1 MRTILYCMLIM
12 TCLLSGSCNKNKV
25 AGHQVVPKLVSMP
38 DDTAEL
44 FGALG
49 FSYSTISEAEKKLVA
64 KLDSIHGTYRDYMPN
79 NELRDLVAHDSA
91 SLTHD
96 FSLMQGKGYVDV
108 VTSDDGKLRLY
119 YWDTGQ
125 GGTMIDWGN
134 LCQFRAAN
142 GDVYLYECSVAD
154 LERTDEYTFG
164 CAILGLCTVRADNG
178 DVYYLVHTY
187 VREMSNLGYAEI
199 VPVEIQDSRLVPA
212 PLFDAS
218 PDGYGNNCTFREYRF
233 ANWYFKTNAG
243 EGWDWPYRYDLATR
257 TLYVPEVIDEE
268 MTDRYNLYTFNGE
281 KFVYTGDDGGYW
293 LHPSIREFKQLELL
307 FCTKDYRIR
316 VDMMEDGTYRYAS
329 WSKNVSMEN
338 IPDIVICNGAYDE
351 GSRTYSF
358 ENDGFQYNVV
368 CEGDNQSKLVV
379 IHDGEQMLQ
388 QGQIIEE

>member
-1 MRTILYCMLIM
+1 MEKNIHYVRLGDKPMPETFASFIGKWKEIM
-12 TCLLSGSCNKNKV
+12 GEEGYKFYEWNEKTFDVESNEWVKKAIQEKNYALAADVIRSWALLNYGGIYLDTDVELLKS
-25 AGHQVVPKLVSMP
+25 L
-38 DDTAEL
+38 DDL
-44 FGALG
+44 
-49 FSYSTISEAEKKLVA
+49 
-64 KLDSIHGTYRDYMPN
+64 
-79 NELRDLVAHDSA
+79 A
-91 SLTHD
+91 SKYD
-96 FSLMQGKGYVDV
+96 FFIGYE
-108 VTSDDGKLRLY
+108 TNC
-119 YWDTGQ
+119 W
-125 GGTMIDWGN
+125 
-134 LCQFRAAN
+134 
-142 GDVYLYECSVAD
+142 
-154 LERTDEYTFG
+154 FG
-164 CAILGLCTVRADNG
+164 CAILGLWTVRADNG

-199 VPVEIQDSRLVPA
+199 VPVKIQDSRLVSA

-281 KFVYTGDDGGYW
+281 KFIYTGDDGGYW

-316 VDMMEDGTYRYAS
+316 VDMMDDGTYRYAS
-329 WSKNVSMEN
+329 WSKNVSMED

>member
-1 MRTILYCMLIM
+1 
-12 TCLLSGSCNKNKV
+12 
-25 AGHQVVPKLVSMP
+25 MP

-79 NELRDLVAHDSA
+79 NELRDLVAHDPA

-178 DVYYLVHTY
+178 DV
-187 VREMSNLGYAEI
+187 
-199 VPVEIQDSRLVPA
+199 
-212 PLFDAS
+212 
-218 PDGYGNNCTFREYRF
+218 
-233 ANWYFKTNAG
+233 
-243 EGWDWPYRYDLATR
+243 
-257 TLYVPEVIDEE
+257 
-268 MTDRYNLYTFNGE
+268 
-281 KFVYTGDDGGYW
+281 
-293 LHPSIREFKQLELL
+293 
-307 FCTKDYRIR
+307 
-316 VDMMEDGTYRYAS
+316 
-329 WSKNVSMEN
+329 
-338 IPDIVICNGAYDE
+338 
-351 GSRTYSF
+351 
-358 ENDGFQYNVV
+358 
-368 CEGDNQSKLVV
+368 
-379 IHDGEQMLQ
+379 
-388 QGQIIEE
+388 